1 MLTCAFATKNVEPE
15 ETSGQ
20 GRSGVVQT
28 KSYGS
33 DRKVLRIA
41 SRVVQ
46 VAEHR

>member
-1 MLTCAFATKNVEPE
+1 MCFRYKNVEPE

-20 GRSGVVQT
+20 GRGGVVQT
-28 KSYGS
+28 KDYGS